1 MGKAQMAEETEGID
15 RFRRFLLALD
25 VLCREHDVQLAAEGY
40 DRLEVWD
47 LQAGEPAIHGGM
59 ERVVDK
65 TEKRTT

>member
-1 MGKAQMAEETEGID
+1 MFEDTKGVD
-15 RFRRFLLALD
+15 RFDRFLLALD

-47 LQAGEPAIHGGM
+47 LEAGEPTICGGV